1 MASAISRLFASAAA
15 LLLLGLAACSPVP
28 DAETLRATVKAR
40 LAAAFAEPV
49 LEIETFRRL
58 GSGPLPQGDDG
69 VERRIVYYNATLRL
83 AADHAFADW
92 EALNAA
98 ALAELLGAADRGLEG
113 VRPEGNVRGDLLHV
127 RGSATFAHTPEGWR
141 AAPFAAPPPP
151 TAPPTDNTG
160 PPALA
165 RSLIERISALFD
177 DPPGRETEARAIIT
191 EELVDAHRKIDL
203 RLERLQ
209 RAFVIAG
216 GPGGGEYD
224 LVARS
229 IAAASSA
236 AGIRAVA
243 VATQGSVENVRLLRE
258 GSTEAAL
265 LQSDVARMAAEGR
278 GFFAGRAPMPG
289 LRALAA
295 LFPEPLHVVV
305 RGDGPIHT
313 VADLRGRRVD
323 LGMPGSGSRATAL
336 AVLAA
341 HGLAETDL
349 GWAGGAGPV
358 ASADAL
364 AAGEIDAFLAVIN
377 APARL
382 IQRLSARLPLRLVAL
397 DPDALAA
404 LTDGEAT
411 RLPLTLPTATYT
423 NAPAPVPTMAV
434 TALLAA
440 RDDLG
445 NAEVEAILR
454 TTFDRVDFVAAG
466 SAAGALVSRRRALT
480 GLPLPLH
487 PAAEAFFGAAPAD

>member
-258 GSTEAAL
+258 G
-265 LQSDVARMAAEGR
+265 
-278 GFFAGRAPMPG
+278 
-289 LRALAA
+289 
-295 LFPEPLHVVV
+295 
-305 RGDGPIHT
+305 
-313 VADLRGRRVD
+313 
-323 LGMPGSGSRATAL
+323 
-336 AVLAA
+336 
-341 HGLAETDL
+341 
-349 GWAGGAGPV
+349 
-358 ASADAL
+358 
-364 AAGEIDAFLAVIN
+364 
-377 APARL
+377 
-382 IQRLSARLPLRLVAL
+382 
-397 DPDALAA
+397 
-404 LTDGEAT
+404 
-411 RLPLTLPTATYT
+411 
-423 NAPAPVPTMAV
+423 
-434 TALLAA
+434 
-440 RDDLG
+440 
-445 NAEVEAILR
+445 
-454 TTFDRVDFVAAG
+454 
-466 SAAGALVSRRRALT
+466 
-480 GLPLPLH
+480 
-487 PAAEAFFGAAPAD
+487 